1 MQRIRLVSILLLVL
15 TALGGLCQAASETAT
30 VSGRLE
36 NGYRILAI
44 PAGDQALAFTVYRGD
59 YVKFELPAESE
70 GMLLVIPKLDIEQ
83 RLSPQ
88 LAQARHITMR
98 QAGVLDFRLN
108 QRPGTITVVDFR
120 RPNYQEFT
128 AAQAADM
135 IARFEPFILDV
146 RTPREFQSGH
156 LPNAVLLP
164 VQALQANIDRL
175 APHRDRE
182 ILIYC
187 ATGNRSTVAAKILL
201 DGGFKQITNLRHGI
215 VDWQRRDF
223 PVVR

>member
-1 MQRIRLVSILLLVL
+1 MKRIRLASIMFLVMI
-15 TALGGLCQAASETAT
+15 ALGAVCQAASEAPA

-36 NGYRILAI
+36 NGYRILTIKAEDI
-44 PAGDQALAFTVYRGD
+44 PLVFTVYRGD
-59 YVKFELPAESE
+59 YVKFEIPPDSG
-70 GMLLVIPKLDIEQ
+70 GMQLVIPELDIEQ
-83 RLSPQ
+83 RLPRR
-88 LAQARHITMR
+88 LEAARHITMR
-98 QAGVLDFRLN
+98 RVGVLEFTLN
-108 QRPGTITVVDFR
+108 QRPGTITIVNFKQ
-120 RPNYQEFT
+120 PNYRELT
-128 AAQAADM
+128 AAQAANM
-135 IARFEPFILDV
+135 IARFEPLILDV

-164 VQALQANIDRL
+164 VQALQANINRL
-175 APHRDRE
+175 APYRERE

-215 VDWQRRDF
+215 ADWQHRDF